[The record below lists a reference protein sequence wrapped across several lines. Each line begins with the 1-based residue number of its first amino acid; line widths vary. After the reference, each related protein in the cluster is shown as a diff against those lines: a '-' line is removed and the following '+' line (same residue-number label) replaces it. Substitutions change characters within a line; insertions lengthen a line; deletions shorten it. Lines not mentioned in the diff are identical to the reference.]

1 LGLNIKSKR
10 KLRTMVRRRSNRIPV
25 EFEAELTSN
34 GIRYEVVIEN
44 LSEDCIYI
52 GPFPKKT
59 TVDFPT
65 GTTLELEFQL
75 PSGETLNLHC
85 KVIWSNKTTPNGL
98 TNNLAL
104 EIIEIPL
111 TYEEFFKTLFINTM
125 GIF

>member
-1 LGLNIKSKR
+1 
-10 KLRTMVRRRSNRIPV
+10 MVRRRSNRIPV

-52 GPFPKKT
+52 RTFPKKT
-59 TVDFPT
+59 AVDFPT
-65 GTTLELEFQL
+65 GTTLKLEFQL

-85 KVIWSNKTTPNGL
+85 KVIWSNKTKPNGL

-111 TYEEFFKTLFINTM
+111 TYDEFFKTLFINTR